1 MTGLALVLGCS
12 VSHGGSEP
20 GPSPYLVEVASSD
33 GEPLAEYVA
42 IITSENGTVRTA
54 WCPDSPAPDTE
65 CLPQGLRLEPEPG
78 ALALTI
84 KARGHAF
91 VTLELDPDD
100 ALPRSGAP
108 DAEVA
113 LESLPPIQITDDY
126 ATGFDVNDGLTTFE
140 QLAVSIP
147 TEFGPSQVVKFY
159 ISGLDQT
166 PQVYLQNTRAHP
178 LHYQFANRVLGVPL
192 TLSEFEATTYSGAD
206 RTGYAGTLTR
216 YPEAVAASAALGFSL
231 VTPITLSFFP
241 SDDLT
246 PAQALD
252 CHRLLEERLG
262 IAALAGDESRLA
274 YFPAG
279 DESERA
285 LADDPAAFAR
295 GGAAWLTRRELH
307 GSLTHQLLNDGV
319 AYGTLRRMGPE
330 ELGSTPI
337 SYTDILVL
345 TRLPNELPVV
355 GGTITEELQTPLAH
369 VNVAARARNTPNM
382 ALLDAAGDSRI
393 APLLGQLVRFE
404 VGDGTFSL
412 AATTLAEAEQFW
424 TSRTLEP
431 LVPAY
436 DLEREGLPRFD
447 EVGFADS
454 VAIGVKAAN
463 LAELHQ
469 LLPEQTPDGFAVPFR
484 YYDAHLQSGRV
495 TVDSCA
501 AARATC
507 VAEGRASAP
516 CDDAEALCAAAP
528 AGEDLWGYAAHLLAA
543 QTFATDSALRDA
555 ALASLRHH
563 IMTTPVAADFAAAL
577 DARVTEIF
585 GAHQV
590 RLRSSTNSEDLPN
603 FSGAGLYQSVSAGGS
618 KPPASARLRGVWA
631 SAWGFAAFE
640 ERAYWGI
647 DHLAVR
653 MGIAVNPAFDD
664 EAANGV
670 LITQN
675 IADPMTTGL
684 YVNVQLG
691 EVSVTNPTDGS
702 VPEIF
707 SIVPAPSGIQ
717 VARERFS
724 TLSPDA
730 PVLTDDETIELYR
743 AATTVQEHFANLY
756 GEYTYTLALDLE
768 FKLVDADRRLLI
780 KQVRP
785 YVH

>member
-1 MTGLALVLGCS
+1 MPAPPV
-12 VSHGGSEP
+12 
-20 GPSPYLVEVASSD
+20 LVEVTGSD
-33 GEPLAEYVA
+33 GEPLAKYVA
-42 IITSENGTVRTA
+42 VITSVDGSVRTA
-54 WCPDSPAPDTE
+54 SCPDSPAPGTD
-65 CLPQGLRLEPEPG
+65 CSPDGLRINPEPG

-91 VTLELDPDD
+91 ATLDLDPDD
-100 ALPRSGAP
+100 APRLAGAA

-113 LESLPPIQITDDY
+113 LEVLPPALVNDDY
-126 ATGFDVNDGLTTFE
+126 ATGLDVNDGFTTFE

-147 TEFGPSQVVKFY
+147 TELGPSQVVKFY
-159 ISGLDQT
+159 VSDLGDA

-178 LHYQFANRVLGVPL
+178 LHYHFANQVLGVEQ

-216 YPEAVAASAALGFSL
+216 YPEVAAASAALGVTL
-231 VTPITLSFFP
+231 VAPLTLSFFP

-262 IAALAGDESRLA
+262 IAALAGGESRLA
-274 YFPAG
+274 YLPAG
-279 DESERA
+279 DELELA
-285 LADDPAAFAR
+285 LADDQAAFAG
-295 GGAAWLTRRELH
+295 GGAAWLTRRELY
-307 GSLTHQLLNDGV
+307 GSLTQQLLNDGV
-319 AYGTLRRMGPE
+319 AYGTLRLMAPE
-330 ELGSTPI
+330 ELGITPV
-337 SYTDILVL
+337 SYTDVLVL
-345 TRLPNELPVV
+345 PRLPNELPVV

-369 VNVAARARNTPNM
+369 VNVAARARKTPNL
-382 ALLDAAGDSRI
+382 ALLDAASDSRI

-412 AATTLAEAEQFW
+412 EATTLVEAEAFW
-424 TSRTLEP
+424 ASRALAP
-431 LVPAY
+431 LVPTY

-469 LLPEQTPDGFAVPFR
+469 LLPEQAPDGFAVPFR
-484 YYDAHLQSGRV
+484 YYDEHLHSGRV
-495 TVDSCA
+495 TVESCA
-501 AARATC
+501 AARTAC
-507 VAEGRASAP
+507 VGEGRASAP
-516 CDDAEALCAAAP
+516 CDDAEALCAEAP
-528 AGEDLWGYAAHLLAA
+528 ADEDLWNYAARLLAA
-543 QTFATDSALRDA
+543 PTFATDSTLRDA

-563 IMTTPVAADFAAAL
+563 IVATPVAVDFATAL

-585 GAHQV
+585 GARQV
-590 RLRSSTNSEDLPN
+590 RLRSSTNSEDLPS
-603 FSGAGLYQSVSAGGS
+603 FSGAGLYESVSASGT
-618 KPPASARLRGVWA
+618 KPPASRRLPPVWA
-631 SAWGFAAFE
+631 SVWGFQAFE
-640 ERAYWGI
+640 ERSYWGI

-653 MGIAVNPAFDD
+653 MGAAVNPAFDD

-675 IADPMTTGL
+675 IADLTTVGL

-724 TLSPDA
+724 SLSPDA
-730 PVLTDDETIELYR
+730 PVLSDAEVIELHR
-743 AATTVQEHFANLY
+743 AATTVQDHFSDLY
-756 GEYTYTLALDLE
+756 GDYAYNLALDLE
-768 FKLVDADRRLLI
+768 FKLVGSDRQLVI

-785 YVH
+785 YVR